1 MGPMH
6 HPVRLFLAGL
16 ATSLAAAAADLREHG
31 KGITRLVV
39 CGGGALNDQLM
50 TRLAARLPGV
60 EVMSTS
66 TLGLHPLQVEA
77 AAFAWLG
84 WQAVEGQAQPL
95 QSITGA
101 KGARVLGCIYP
112 A

>member
-1 MGPMH
+1 
-6 HPVRLFLAGL
+6 
-16 ATSLAAAAADLREHG
+16 
-31 KGITRLVV
+31 VV

-60 EVMSTS
+60 EAMSTS